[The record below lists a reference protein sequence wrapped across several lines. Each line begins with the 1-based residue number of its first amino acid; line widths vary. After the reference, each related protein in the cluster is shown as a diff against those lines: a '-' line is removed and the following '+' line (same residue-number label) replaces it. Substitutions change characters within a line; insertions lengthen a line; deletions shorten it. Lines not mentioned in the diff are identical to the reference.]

1 MYDVVLLTLGS
12 ERDAPGGC
20 GSGGACCGGAAE
32 TATDPTSQ
40 TDNGQTDTSS
50 TSQAET
56 GQTDTGPTSQT
67 ETGQTETG
75 QADTNQADAS
85 QAPRAEAGGD
95 TERCATER
103 PRVPVLACADA
114 LNARGA
120 RVEMVTARSD
130 AEIDAVLARLDGPI
144 RPDGLTWP
152 DADGKTRL
160 VVATANDGQL
170 RAVLRQLVRRYAP
183 APSKRPADLPGNR
196 TLPDLPPVAVLP
208 LDPARGG
215 THRDLAAQLG
225 LPRDPAVVAAAVLDG
240 TPRRLDLLRNDG
252 GSVTLDGAL
261 LGAADDGGRPLHWR
275 ARVEVDDTILTDGD
289 EPLLACAV
297 ANAGGYATLDDVTLL
312 TAPDPADGQV
322 EVAVA
327 VPVVVRSAFGRKRV
341 RLEVRRARGRAVS
354 VLPREG
360 NVPYLDDGVEG
371 ELTRKRSWWV
381 EPGAWAVWSI

>member
-20 GSGGACCGGAAE
+20 GSGGACCGGASGAD
-32 TATDPTSQ
+32 TAPTSQ
-40 TDNGQTDTSS
+40 TDTGQTSTGQTSTGQS
-50 TSQAET
+50 NADQAST
-56 GQTDTGPTSQT
+56 GQTDTEQ
-67 ETGQTETG
+67 
-75 QADTNQADAS
+75 
-85 QAPRAEAGGD
+85 
-95 TERCATER
+95 CATER

-120 RVEMVTARSD
+120 RVETVTARSD
-130 AEIDAVLARLDGPI
+130 AEIDAVLARLDGPA

-152 DADGKTRL
+152 DPDSKTRL
-160 VVATANDGQL
+160 VIATASDGQL
-170 RAVLRQLVRRYAP
+170 RAVLRRLVKRYAP

-215 THRDLAAQLG
+215 THRDLVAQLG
-225 LPRDPAVVAAAVLDG
+225 LPRDPAAVAAAVLDG

-261 LGAADDGGRPLHWR
+261 LGAADDAGRPLHWR
-275 ARVEVDDTILTDGD
+275 ARVEVDDTILTDGA

-297 ANAGGYATLDDVTLL
+297 GNAGGYATLDDVTLL

-327 VPVVVRSAFGRKRV
+327 VPVVVRSAWGRKRV

-360 NVPYLDDGVEG
+360 KVPYLDDGVEG
-371 ELTRKRSWWV
+371 ELTRKRSWWI